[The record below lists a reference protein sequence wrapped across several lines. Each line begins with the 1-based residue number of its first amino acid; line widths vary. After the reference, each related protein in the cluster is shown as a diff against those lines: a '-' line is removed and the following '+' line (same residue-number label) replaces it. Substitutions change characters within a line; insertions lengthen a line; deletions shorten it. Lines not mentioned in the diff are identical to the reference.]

1 MPASPYRLAQH
12 PAPALA
18 QLLLAGS
25 LLAGSLV
32 AGMAGLVP
40 AARAGSATASS
51 IWNKTNALAWAR
63 QQLPPGAVVTGEHCQ
78 EVEVGIGNIRYLCTV
93 EFGPAPAISTPSSTP
108 IPSAAPTP

>member
-1 MPASPYRLAQH
+1 MPASPHRLDPH
-12 PAPALA
+12 TVPALA
-18 QLLLAGS
+18 HLLLTGS

-51 IWNKTNALAWAR
+51 IWNKTNALARAR
-63 QQLPPGAVVTGEHCQ
+63 QQLPLGAVVTGEHCQ

-93 EFGPAPAISTPSSTP
+93 EFSPAPAVSTPSSTP
-108 IPSAAPTP
+108 APAP

>member
-1 MPASPYRLAQH
+1 LPASPHRLGQH
-12 PAPALA
+12 PASARA
-18 QLLLAGS
+18 HLLLAAS

-51 IWNKTNALAWAR
+51 IWNKTNALARAR

-93 EFGPAPAISTPSSTP
+93 EFSPAPAVSTPSSTP
-108 IPSAAPTP
+108 